1 MQPTQAHRLISGQAR
16 EEALAPTGSPFD
28 EIAGTFDYI
37 IVGGGGTAAAF
48 IDATIEQRPE
58 VRVLVLEQGDSM
70 IPTHA
75 QNLGVSYQPL
85 MASMGASPWASEGDL
100 SLAPQ
105 VPHLGGRTLVWSGS
119 CPQPTRDQLRSWP
132 RDIVDDL
139 DAHWHD
145 ARSWLGVRPAV
156 DTGPEYAALHAAIR
170 RASARATVRQR
181 TLVTPACDK
190 DLDAPL
196 AYLPHVGGGGQKFA
210 AIVPLVRAAAVH
222 NGVQIVT
229 GCMVHSLSVANG
241 EAVAIRTNHGNVD
254 VRGSRVI
261 LAAGSA
267 EATSIVLRSRP
278 ELSAP
283 LAGARLSA
291 SAASFST
298 CRIPRSAFRG
308 LSHDRAELA
317 ALYINGTAGPRDF
330 HLHLTAAATS
340 TPARDLQRVFHLL
353 PDMFGDGT
361 PERMCDPEH
370 VVLLVHGLCQI
381 GQNESGQDMN
391 RIWIDTRRRTI
402 SSIQLDDFDR
412 HVWDQ
417 MDEAID
423 AVVSSV
429 AGGGQ
434 VEYWN
439 ALEDQWQRHPPSRRM
454 PTAFHETGTLC
465 MGTDAA
471 SSVTDTWG
479 QVRGATNL
487 FILGGATF
495 PFHGSWNPFLTMVA
509 LARRLARELER
520 RGHHGRN
527 EEQQ

>member
-1 MQPTQAHRLISGQAR
+1 MQPKQVHRLNSGQAR
-16 EEALAPTGSPFD
+16 EQAPSPTGSPLD
-28 EIAGTFDYI
+28 EIDGTFDYVV
-37 IVGGGGTAAAF
+37 VGGGGTAAAF
-48 IDATIEQRPE
+48 IDATLRQRPE
-58 VRVLVLEQGDSM
+58 ARVLVLEQGGSM
-70 IPTHA
+70 TPTHP

-85 MASMGASPWASEGDL
+85 MASMGASPWESDGDL

-132 RDIVDDL
+132 RDIIDDL

-145 ARSWLGVRPAV
+145 ARSWLGARPAV
-156 DTGPEYAALHAAIR
+156 DTGPEYAALHTAIR
-170 RASARATVRQR
+170 KSSVRATVRQR
-181 TLVTPACDK
+181 SLVTPACDK

-196 AYLPHVGGGGQKFA
+196 AYLPHVDGGGQKFA
-210 AIVPLVRAAAVH
+210 AIVPLVRAAADH

-229 GCMVHSLSVANG
+229 GCMVHSLSVMNG
-241 EAVAIRTNHGNVD
+241 EVVAIRTQHGDVD

-267 EATSIVLRSRP
+267 EATSIVLRSP
-278 ELSAP
+278 ELGTP
-283 LAGARLSA
+283 LAGERLSV
-291 SAASFST
+291 SGASFLT
-298 CRIPRSAFRG
+298 CRIPRTAFLG
-308 LSHDRAELA
+308 LSHDRPELA

-330 HLHLTAAATS
+330 HLHLTAAAAS
-340 TPARDLQRVFHLL
+340 APARDLQRVFHLL
-353 PDMFGDGT
+353 PDMFGEGT

-381 GQNESGQDMN
+381 GEDMN
-391 RIWIDTRRRTI
+391 RIWIDTRGRTI
-402 SSIQLDDFDR
+402 SSIHLDDFDR

-429 AGGGQ
+429 AGGAR

-439 ALEDQWQRHPPSRRM
+439 AVEGQWQGRVPTRRV
-454 PTAFHETGTLC
+454 PTAFHETGTLR

-471 SSVTDTWG
+471 SSVTDIWG
-479 QVRGATNL
+479 RLRGTTNL
-487 FILGGATF
+487 FILGGAAF

-509 LARRLARELER
+509 LARRLAQELER
-520 RGHHGRN
+520 RGHHGGD